1 MIVRKKLESHCKKFC
16 TFVVMK
22 LFQIIT
28 VIFCLGIFLIPKDN
42 FYAQNMQENCCK
54 KNAEMS
60 CCKKDH
66 SQNSENNHH
75 KKEQKS
81 NCNDDCCSTCL
92 ACYTFIETP
101 FSKSLQ
107 LEYSYYK
114 SNKNSQF
121 QYSDPYLS
129 SRLKEIWQPPKI
141 A

>member
-1 MIVRKKLESHCKKFC
+1 VKLIQ
-16 TFVVMK
+16 
-22 LFQIIT
+22 LILIIL
-28 VIFCLGIFLIPKDN
+28 CLGIFLIPKDN
-42 FYAQNMQENCCK
+42 FYTQISQENCCK
-54 KNAEMS
+54 SESGMD
-60 CCKKDH
+60 CCKNNHNKQDSKD
-66 SQNSENNHH
+66 NHH

-81 NCNDDCCSTCL
+81 SCNDDCCSTCL

-121 QYSDPYLS
+121 EYSDPYLS